1 MKDNSNEEIET
12 LSLEDETTSLD
23 EPTEMLDFSADLKVS
38 DEIDEM
44 LDFFDADIKDNESIS
59 QPEIIK
65 ELEKPSNTK
74 IELNYEKE
82 KLNEYVPT
90 IKDFNI
96 KSAKTRKV
104 VHKVMLYV
112 VIVMLLGF
120 EFFINK
126 TGDILNDLRVYAS
139 DNQPIR
145 IIQNEKYGYIDY
157 TGRKIVNPKYIYGE
171 EFIKGY
177 AIVKD
182 SSNLPLIINKGGKE
196 AIPTGTYFSIYRA
209 GTDIIASK
217 VTKKGLKYG
226 IWDENLRKKTEFL
239 YDTIAY
245 DGNLF
250 TYVRENTVGLISKDG
265 KDIFKYKLTDNDNK
279 KLSISVSNVTD
290 DGFKRYGVVTV
301 NSSSQIVNLDN
312 GRIVSSPT
320 LNEIVPEENNVFYEK
335 LPNGAKK
342 YMYVEDDKVLL
353 ESDNYIKLS
362 ISSSKSGVLKAL
374 DTSHNYTFIS
384 TKTLE
389 QLKKGLREEETYD
402 GDAAFMYISYNYKKN
417 TNQISIV
424 KNGVVANSITGEFT
438 IDRGFKNGIAI
449 IKYNDGTYGYI
460 NSEGN
465 FLNNEHYIEVGEF
478 DSYGDAIAKKDSGYG
493 VIKSDGKVIIDFSN
507 LEVKMAS
514 GTVKKKNSEES
525 KNIFY
530 AVKKDNRYGL
540 YNAKGKKINKEY
552 YDDISFDDMYGLVKV
567 STDIKDALIVS
578 SSLKEINLTSSK
590 AEYKVYPNYVVVKN
604 NYYNYEGKLIYVD
617 NSKGET
623 NNE

>member
-1 MKDNSNEEIET
+1 MKDNSNEEIEI
-12 LSLEDETTSLD
+12 LSFDDESASLD

-44 LDFFDADIKDNESIS
+44 LDFFDTNNKDRESLS
-59 QPEIIK
+59 QPEVIN
-65 ELEKPSNTK
+65 EVEKPVNAK

-96 KSAKTRKV
+96 KSAKIRKMM
-104 VHKVMLYV
+104 HKTMLYI

-120 EFFINK
+120 EFFVNK

-145 IIQNEKYGYIDY
+145 IVQNEKYGYIDY
-157 TGRKIVNPKYIYGE
+157 TGRKIVNPKYTYGE

-177 AIVKD
+177 AIVKN

-196 AIPTGTYFSIYRA
+196 IIPTGTYFSIYRA
-209 GTDIIASK
+209 GTDIIVSK
-217 VTKKGLKYG
+217 ITKKGLKYG
-226 IWDENLRKKTEFL
+226 ILDGNLRKKTEFL
-239 YDTIAY
+239 YDTISY

-250 TYVRENTVGLISKDG
+250 TYVRGNTVGLISKDG

-279 KLSISVSNVTD
+279 KLSISVSDITD
-290 DGFKRYGVVTV
+290 DGFKKYGVVTV
-301 NSSSQIVNLDN
+301 NSSSQIVNLDS
-312 GRIVSSPT
+312 GKTVSSPT
-320 LNEIVPEENNVFYEK
+320 LNEIIPEENNVFYEK
-335 LPNGAKK
+335 LPNGVKK
-342 YMYVEDDKVLL
+342 YLYVEDDKVLL
-353 ESDNYIKLS
+353 ESDDYIKLS
-362 ISSSKSGVLKAL
+362 ISSSKTGVLKAL

-402 GDAAFMYISYNYKKN
+402 GDAAFMFVSYDYKKN
-417 TNQISIV
+417 TNQINIV
-424 KNGVVANSITGEFT
+424 KNGEVANTISGKFT
-438 IDRGFKNGIAI
+438 VDKGFRNGIAI
-449 IKYNDGTYGYI
+449 VKYNDGMYGYI
-460 NSEGN
+460 NSDGN
-465 FLNNEHYIEVGEF
+465 FINSEHYIEAGEF
-478 DSYGDAIAKKDSGYG
+478 DSYGDAVAKKDSGYG
-493 VIKSDGKVIIDFSN
+493 VIHSDGKVIIGFSN
-507 LEVKMAS
+507 LDIKMAPDS
-514 GTVKKKNSEES
+514 VKKSNLEES

-540 YNAKGKKINKEY
+540 YSAKGKKINKEY
-552 YDDISFDDMYGLVKV
+552 YEEISFDDNYGLVKI

-578 SSLKEINLTSSK
+578 SSLEEISLTSSK
-590 AEYKVYPNYVVVKN
+590 IEYKVYPNYVIVKN
-604 NYYNYEGKLIYVD
+604 NYYNYDGKLIYVD
-617 NSKGET
+617 NSKGES